1 MRAICFFRW
10 RGARRLMW
18 FLACGAGGLKP
29 YEKYLEEFGWTL
41 GFNDAENLCCLA
53 RLGQEGSIQQIAGRR
68 EVDPSTR
75 ESLMQSLRSRWG
87 KAISRKEF
95 AASLHGVLFF
105 PRATELGD
113 YMTRA
118 RMATTRTRVYHVSNG
133 DAGTSHAI
141 TGECLTTM
149 LYESFVHQVITC
161 GDVQKMAYQR

>member
-1 MRAICFFRW
+1 MARSSKANAI
-10 RGARRLMW
+10 
-18 FLACGAGGLKP
+18 LACGAGGLKP

-53 RLGQEGSIQQIAGRR
+53 RLRQEGSIQQIAGRR
-68 EVDPSTR
+68 EDDPSTR